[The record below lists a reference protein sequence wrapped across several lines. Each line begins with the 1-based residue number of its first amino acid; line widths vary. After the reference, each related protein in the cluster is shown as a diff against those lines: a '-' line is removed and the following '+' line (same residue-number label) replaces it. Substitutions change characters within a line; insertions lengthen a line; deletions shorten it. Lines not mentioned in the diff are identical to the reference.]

1 MKTNPSVYVPL
12 FKRSVTLENPV
23 RNDRFLWHVTY
34 NQKNR
39 NLLIARQGLALPL
52 WGAVYAHQALPSF
65 DFMYPYFVDR
75 EDWFYPNHRNDGAQ
89 FDDYAF
95 WRIDTRLCAV
105 TWYLDPG
112 MESDSEYLNVPH
124 HHYLCT
130 PNAIPPHALR
140 LYRFNMDNYCFRNPK
155 IVYSNGCA
163 LIRPIRSDFDTLE
176 PAEDINVFIR
186 KVA

>member
-1 MKTNPSVYVPL
+1 MKTHPSIYVPL
-12 FKRSVTLENPV
+12 FKRSVTLKNPV
-23 RNDRFLWHVTY
+23 KNERFLWHITY
-34 NQKNR
+34 NQKET
-39 NLLIARQGLALPL
+39 NLLIARQGITLPL
-52 WGAVYAHQALPSF
+52 WGAVYAHHALPSF

-75 EDWFYPNHRNDGAQ
+75 VDWFYHNLRDDGAQ

-95 WRIDTRLCAV
+95 WRIDTRFCGF

-112 MESDSEYLNVPH
+112 MERDSQILQVPH

-140 LYRFNMDNYCFRNPK
+140 LYRFNLDNYRFRNPRIIYK
-155 IVYSNGCA
+155 NGCA

-176 PAEDINVFIR
+176 PADEFNQHVLR
-186 KVA
+186 VA